1 VVYDLEK
8 SSKEI
13 DTVNR
18 INAEEFAKEVVNK
31 VDIRKDSEYSAEHVE
46 DAFSKPLLSSIND
59 WIKDIDPKEPFS
71 CIVQVD
77 TVA

>member
-1 VVYDLEK
+1 MLK
-8 SSKEI
+8 M
-13 DTVNR
+13 
-18 INAEEFAKEVVNK
+18 
-31 VDIRKDSEYSAEHVE
+31 
-46 DAFSKPLLSSIND
+46 PLSRYVIND